1 MLGDNIKAIRKQKG
15 YSQETLANQLNVV
28 RQTVS
33 KWENGQSVPD
43 ADMLEKI
50 ANLFEVPVNELL
62 GNISQKETTENG
74 YDEVAKQL
82 AILNEQLAKQS
93 RGRKRTVKIV
103 LISISAIIL
112 ATIVFYIAAFF
123 LFGVVT
129 SHETTSTKTVQFNGN
144 LDGEDYYYEA
154 EYDEQYRILTAGGD
168 EWLAD
173 HVQTEQYSD
182 VNELMAQLK
191 DYFLD
196 RGGEYEITWEQ

>member
-1 MLGDNIKAIRKQKG
+1 MLGDNIKTIRKQNG

-50 ANLFEVPVNELL
+50 ANLFEVPVDELL
-62 GNISQKETTENG
+62 GNTIQKENTESG

-93 RGRKRTVKIV
+93 RSRKRTTKIV
-103 LISISAIIL
+103 LISILAIIL
-112 ATIVFYIAAFF
+112 ATTIFYIIAFV

-129 SHETTSTKTVQFNGN
+129 SHGTTSTNTVQFHGN
-144 LDGEDYYYEA
+144 LDGEDYYYEV
-154 EYDEQYRILTAGGD
+154 EYDEQHRILTAGGD
-168 EWLAD
+168 EWLVD
-173 HVQTEQYSD
+173 HVQTEQYDD
-182 VNELMAQLK
+182 VNELMEQLE
-191 DYFLD
+191 DYFCD
-196 RGGEYEITWEQ
+196 RGGEYQITWEE